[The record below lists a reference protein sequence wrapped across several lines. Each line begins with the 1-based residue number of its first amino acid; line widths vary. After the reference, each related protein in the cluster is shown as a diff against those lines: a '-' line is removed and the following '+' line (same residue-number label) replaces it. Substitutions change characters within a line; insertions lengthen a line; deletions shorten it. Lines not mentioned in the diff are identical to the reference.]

1 MQALALGGDCAD
13 RRERGKEEGLEGGSE
28 SVEEELGCGA
38 VGGVIADVLLEEE
51 MWGQERRGC

>member
-1 MQALALGGDCAD
+1 LGGDCAD